1 MYITTL
7 NIAELNIEL
16 ETENPIHINES
27 FAPFL
32 AHRETGGSA
41 GSTYRA
47 VFRQTDRLDIP
58 AEDGRIRTRDF
69 DVCEESPGRYVR
81 FYRDGREEKYYAAS
95 RFDRKSRT
103 VQIQYLAGNEKSVS
117 ETGNSFFHIEWE
129 NLLLDEAKMIL
140 HAACVRH
147 PKLGGI
153 LFSGPSGVGKSTQ
166 ADLWCT
172 YQGADLLNGDRTI
185 LGRGGQGWMAYG
197 SPYAGS
203 SRCYVNE
210 SCSVTAVVILKQV
223 PSCQI
228 RRMRA
233 AEVFR
238 AVYAGLTVNN
248 WDSRFVDRICDLAGE
263 LIREVPVYELACTPD
278 RYAAELLYSELQKGY
293 RDAEQRPED

>member
-1 MYITTL
+1 MIYITIL
-7 NIAELNIEL
+7 NIAGLDIEM
-16 ETENPIHINES
+16 ETERPLRINES
-27 FAPFL
+27 FVPFL
-32 AHRETGGSA
+32 TNTETGDSRYQA
-41 GSTYRA
+41 VYR
-47 VFRQTDRLDIP
+47 RTGRLELPMVD
-58 AEDGRIRTRDF
+58 EYIRTRDF
-69 DVCEESPGRYVR
+69 DVYEENSGCYVR
-81 FYRDGREEKYYAAS
+81 FYRDGRTGRYYATSKFDPES
-95 RFDRKSRT
+95 RK
-103 VQIQYLAGNEKSVS
+103 VQISYLAGAEENVS

-129 NLLLDEAKMIL
+129 NMLLSEKKMIL
-140 HAACVRH
+140 HAACIH
-147 PKLGGI
+147 HSEMGGI

-185 LGRGGQGWMAYG
+185 LGRGGQGWLAYG

-210 SCSVTAVVILKQV
+210 SCSVTAVVILKQA
-223 PSCQI
+223 PACQI

-233 AEVFR
+233 AEAFR

-278 RYAAELLYSELQKGY
+278 RHAAELLFNELQKGY

>member
-7 NIAELNIEL
+7 NIASLDIEL
-16 ETENPIHINES
+16 ETERLLHLNES
-27 FAPFL
+27 FIPFL
-32 AHRETGGSA
+32 ADKKPGDSA
-41 GSTYRA
+41 GSRYHA

-58 AEDGRIRTRDF
+58 EADKRICTRDF
-69 DVCEESPGRYVR
+69 DVYEERPGRYIR
-81 FYRDGREEKYYAAS
+81 FYRDGRDGKYYATS

-103 VQIQYLAGNEKSVS
+103 VQIRYLAGNEKSVS

-129 NLLLDEAKMIL
+129 NMLLGEEKMIL

-147 PKLGGI
+147 PEVGGV

-172 YQGADLLNGDRTI
+172 YQGTELLNGDRTI
-185 LGRGGQGWMAYG
+185 LGRGRHGWRAYG

-210 SCSVTAVVILKQV
+210 SCNVTALVILKQSPV
-223 PSCQI
+223 CRI
-228 RRMRA
+228 RRMDKSEA
-233 AEVFR
+233 FR

-248 WDSRFVDRICDLAGE
+248 WDSRFVDRICDLTGE
-263 LIREVPVYELACTPD
+263 LIREVPVYELSCTPD
-278 RYAAELLYSELQKGY
+278 RHAVELLYSELQKGY
-293 RDAEQRPED
+293 EDAEQRPED